1 MHVPD
6 APPALATLLYRLR
19 AEADTTIAPAC
30 GAWYA
35 GRGDNGS
42 YGPHAS
48 AEDACVALVRH
59 LWQRYDETRAERDF
73 AQAERDFA
81 AAEAHALRTALAEA
95 RRVALDTARVLEQ
108 LARQ

>member
-6 APPALATLLYRLR
+6 APPALATLLRRL
-19 AEADTTIAPAC
+19 ATEADTTIAEDA
-30 GAWYA
+30 GAWHA
-35 GRGDNGS
+35 GRGDNGD

-48 AEDACVALVRH
+48 AEDALVALVA
-59 LWQRYDETRAERDF
+59 LVWQRYDETRAERDF
-73 AQAERDFA
+73 AQAE
-81 AAEAHALRTALAEA
+81 AHELRTALAEA

>member
-6 APPALATLLYRLR
+6 APPALATLLRRLLT
-19 AEADTTIAPAC
+19 EADTTVAPAC

-48 AEDACVALVRH
+48 AEDALVALVA
-59 LWQRYDETRAERDF
+59 LVWSRYDEVRLERDL
-73 AQAERDFA
+73 AQAE
-81 AAEAHALRTALAEA
+81 AHELRTALAEA
-95 RRVALDTARVLEQ
+95 RRVALDAARVLEQ
-108 LARQ
+108 LAGQ

>member
-1 MHVPD
+1 MH
-6 APPALATLLYRLR
+6 ATLLDRLR
-19 AEADTTIAPAC
+19 AEADTTIAEDA

-35 GRGDNGS
+35 GRGEGGS
-42 YGPHAS
+42 YGPYQS
-48 AEDACVALVRH
+48 PEDACVALVAL

>member
-6 APPALATLLYRLR
+6 APPAPLATLLDRLR
-19 AEADTTIAPAC
+19 AEADTTIAEDAS

-35 GRGDNGS
+35 GRGDNAS

-48 AEDACVALVRH
+48 AEDALVALVA
-59 LWQRYDETRAERDF
+59 LVWSRYDETRAERDF
-73 AQAERDFA
+73 AQAE
-81 AAEAHALRTALAEA
+81 AHELRTALAEA

>member
-19 AEADTTIAPAC
+19 AEADTTIAPHA

-59 LWQRYDETRAERDF
+59 LWERYDETRLERDF
-73 AQAERDFA
+73 AQ
-81 AAEAHALRTALAEA
+81 AEAHALRTALAEA